1 MDSRQLSLLRMN
13 LKDFG
18 GPSEEAGMVVA
29 DRTAMVV
36 MEDTVVMED
45 MEVTEDTMVHMENM
59 DGGRVR
65 KVVRAKKIRPLL
77 LLFLL
82 QGWSDSNTQL
92 QCSLLQ
98 CNVLVVNLF
107 R

>member
-1 MDSRQLSLLRMN
+1 MN

-29 DRTAMVV
+29 DRTAM
-36 MEDTVVMED
+36 VVMED

>member
-1 MDSRQLSLLRMN
+1 MDSQQLSLLRMN

-18 GPSEEAGMVVA
+18 GPPEEADMVVA
-29 DRTAMVV
+29 DRTAM
-36 MEDTVVMED
+36 VVMED

-82 QGWSDSNTQL
+82 QGWSDSNITPSKPLEL

-98 CNVLVVNLF
+98 CNV
-107 R
+107 

>member
-1 MDSRQLSLLRMN
+1 MSLLRMN

-18 GPSEEAGMVVA
+18 GPPEEAGMVVA

-36 MEDTVVMED
+36 MEDM
-45 MEVTEDTMVHMENM
+45 EDTMVHMENM

-82 QGWSDSNTQL
+82 QGWSDSNITPSKPLEL

>member
-1 MDSRQLSLLRMN
+1 MSLLRMN

-36 MEDTVVMED
+36 MEDM
-45 MEVTEDTMVHMENM
+45 EDTMVHMENM

-82 QGWSDSNTQL
+82 QGWSDSNITPSKPLEL

>member
-1 MDSRQLSLLRMN
+1 MDSQQLSLLRMN

-18 GPSEEAGMVVA
+18 GPPEEAGMVVA

-82 QGWSDSNTQL
+82 QGWSDSNITPSKPLEL

-98 CNVLVVNLF
+98 CNV
-107 R
+107 

>member
-1 MDSRQLSLLRMN
+1 MN

-36 MEDTVVMED
+36 MED
-45 MEVTEDTMVHMENM
+45 MEVTEDTMVHM

-65 KVVRAKKIRPLL
+65 KIRPLL

-82 QGWSDSNTQL
+82 QGWSDSNITPSKPLEL

-98 CNVLVVNLF
+98 CNV
-107 R
+107 